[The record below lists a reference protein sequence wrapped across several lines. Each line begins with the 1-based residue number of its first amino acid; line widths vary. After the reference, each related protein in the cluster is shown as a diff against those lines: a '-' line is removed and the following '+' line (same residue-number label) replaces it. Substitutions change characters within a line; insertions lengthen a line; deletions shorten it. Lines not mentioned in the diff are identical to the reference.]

1 MKTIGFIGGM
11 SWESSAIYYQIAN
24 REVNARLGKS
34 HSSRNIMVSV
44 DFEEI
49 ATLQHAGAW
58 QKLTQIM
65 VEAALSLERAG
76 AHFVVIC
83 TNTMHLMAPEVQA
96 AVNIPLL
103 HIADAV
109 GESIK
114 QQGIKKV
121 GLLGTRYTMEK
132 GFYKDHLAKNY
143 GIEVITPNDV
153 DRADVHN
160 IIYNELVLGKFWDAS
175 REVYQEVVRHLQ
187 TNGAEGVILGCTE
200 IPLLIQQQHV
210 GIPLFDTTTIH
221 AKKAVEWSLAV

>member
-65 VEAALSLERAG
+65 VEAAVSLERAG
-76 AHFVVIC
+76 ADFVVIC

-109 GESIK
+109 GEAIT
-114 QQGIKKV
+114 QQNIKKV
-121 GLLGTRYTMEK
+121 GLLGTKYTMEK

-143 GIEVITPNDV
+143 DIEVIIPGEE
-153 DRADVHN
+153 DREQVHN
-160 IIYNELVLGKFWDAS
+160 IIYKELVLGKFSESS
-175 REVYQEVVRHLQ
+175 RKVYQDVVSRLQ
-187 TNGAEGVILGCTE
+187 THGAEGVILGCTE

-210 GIPLFDTTTIH
+210 AVPLFDTTTIH
-221 AKKAVEWSLAV
+221 AQKAVEWSLNV